1 MSLGLDEALQQCPVV
16 AIVRGVRPEEVLE
29 HAQALYDAGIR
40 GVEVPLNSPEPLDSI
55 GKLAEAWGDRMV
67 VGAGTVLTAAGVDDV
82 ARAGG
87 RIIVSPNAS
96 GEVIRH
102 AVELGLDPAPGFA
115 TPTEA
120 FHAIAAGA
128 KHLKLFPA
136 VTYGPAHVK
145 QIKAVLP
152 PEAVVWAVGGVGAGE
167 MAAWWEAARVRSA
180 WAGSSTGPGRRQKT
194 PPRRPAKW
202 SRRRGRCAERNGRPG
217 SLARRR
223 SLPMRQLA
231 KFSISVREQDF
242 VLHLEDDTGQAMD
255 FAASPEQ
262 LDTVIDA
269 LDELLSEDEEELF
282 EVEAEAPDRPTRN

>member
-82 ARAGG
+82 SRAGG

-96 GEVIRH
+96 GEVIRR

-167 MAAWWEAARVRSA
+167 MAAWWEAGARA
-180 WAGSSTGPGRRQKT
+180 FGLGG
-194 PPRRPAKW
+194 
-202 SRRRGRCAERNGRPG
+202 ELYRPG
-217 SLARRR
+217 QTPKDTAEKAR
-223 SLPMRQLA
+223 
-231 KFSISVREQDF
+231 KV
-242 VLHLEDDTGQAMD
+242 
-255 FAASPEQ
+255 
-262 LDTVIDA
+262 
-269 LDELLSEDEEELF
+269 
-282 EVEAEAPDRPTRN
+282 VEAARALR